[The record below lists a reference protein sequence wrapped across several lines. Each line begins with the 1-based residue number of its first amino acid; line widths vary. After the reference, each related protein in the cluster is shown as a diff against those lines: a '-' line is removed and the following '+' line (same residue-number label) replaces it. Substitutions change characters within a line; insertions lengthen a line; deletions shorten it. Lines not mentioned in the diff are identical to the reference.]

1 MPIPKAEGETYIKEY
16 LHLKN
21 ELLKLQE
28 LVQSSNEKLKKY
40 YISEQNSFIFTKD
53 RIDAM
58 FQYGNDANALRIY
71 YGAHSNGEPTL
82 VLVPCQ
88 VSEDESSVVNKLA
101 GAAAGD
107 RVEQHPKPKTGTG
120 GSGFIEFDLEND
132 PI

>member
-16 LHLKN
+16 LRLKN
-21 ELLKLQE
+21 ELLQLQE
-28 LVQSSNEKLKKY
+28 LMQSSNDKLKKY
-40 YISEQNSFIFTKD
+40 YSSEQNSFIFTKD

-58 FQYGNDANALRIY
+58 FLYGNDANALRIY

-82 VLVPCQ
+82 VLVPCL
-88 VSEDESSVVNKLA
+88 VSEDELSVVNKVA
-101 GAAAGD
+101 GAAN